1 MENYRYNLHFKR
13 EEVVMLK
20 IVIGLICF
28 STMANAAE
36 ELPQPV
42 QAIQTQITSLR
53 SPLKYAGVVKP
64 RYVIEVGFRV
74 AGKMKQRLV
83 NVGETVSQGQKLA
96 VLESTDFAL
105 NVQNSRAQVAAAQAD
120 VDKAN
125 IDLKRAKE
133 LLEKNTVSKDN
144 YESALN
150 RYNVAQAHLKQS
162 KVALSI
168 SENQSTYAELH
179 ADFNGVILE
188 TLAESGQVI
197 NIGQTILKIAR
208 PEEIEVAI
216 QIPEQRFNEIT
227 PQSEMQI
234 TLLTAPQNVYRG
246 KIREIAPQADP
257 LTRTY
262 PAKISILNPDA
273 GLQWGKSAT
282 VTLAQNAV
290 NIIPV
295 PLGALVNQ
303 NNQTAVWVVD
313 SQGKTHFTPVQMGE
327 FLDGKVAITS
337 GLQAGQWVVTAG
349 THKLLENQ
357 KVRILQ
363 E

>member
-1 MENYRYNLHFKR
+1 MSKL
-13 EEVVMLK
+13 ML
-20 IVIGLICF
+20 GLLCF
-28 STMANAAE
+28 TTLTNAAE

-42 QAIQTQITSLR
+42 QAIQTQMTSFR
-53 SPLKYAGVVKP
+53 QPLKYAGVVKP
-64 RYVIEVGFRV
+64 RYVIEMGFRV
-74 AGKMKQRLV
+74 AGKIKQRLV
-83 NVGETVSQGQKLA
+83 NVGETVSKGQTLA
-96 VLESTDFAL
+96 TLEATDFAL

-144 YESALN
+144 YESALT
-150 RYNVAQAHLKQS
+150 RYNVAQAHLKQA
-162 KVALSI
+162 KAGLTIV
-168 SENQSTYAELH
+168 ENQATYTELQ
-179 ADFNGVILE
+179 ADFNGVVLE

-197 NIGQTILKIAR
+197 NVGQPIVKIAR
-208 PEEIEVAI
+208 PEEIDVLI
-216 QIPEQRFNEIT
+216 NIPEQRLTEMT
-227 PQSEMQI
+227 LQSEMQI
-234 TLLTAPQNVYRG
+234 TLLATPQMPYRG

-262 PAKISILNPDA
+262 PAKISVLNPDA

-282 VTLAQNAV
+282 VTFTQNAA
-290 NIIPV
+290 NIIPL
-295 PLGALVNQ
+295 PLGALIKQ
-303 NNQTAVWVVD
+303 QHQTAVWVID
-313 SQGKTHFTPVQMGE
+313 SQGKTHFTPVQIGE
-327 FLDGKVAITS
+327 FLDGKVAITN

-357 KVRILQ
+357 QVKIIQ

>member
-1 MENYRYNLHFKR
+1 
-13 EEVVMLK
+13 MLK

-53 SPLKYAGVVKP
+53 QPLKYAGVVKP
-64 RYVIEVGFRV
+64 RYVIDVGFRV
-74 AGKMKQRLV
+74 AGKMKQRWV

-96 VLESTDFAL
+96 VLDSTDFVL

-133 LLEKNTVSKDN
+133 LLQTNTVSKDN

-150 RYNVAQAHLKQS
+150 RYNVSQAHLKQA
-162 KVALSI
+162 KAALNI
-168 SENQSTYAELH
+168 AENQSTYAELQ
-179 ADFNGVILE
+179 ADFNGIVTEI
-188 TLAESGQVI
+188 LAESGQVV
-197 NIGQTILKIAR
+197 NVGQPIVKIAR

-216 QIPEQRFNEIT
+216 QIPEQRLIDLQ
-227 PQSEMQI
+227 PHSEMQI

-262 PAKISILNPDA
+262 PAKISVLNPDA

-282 VTLAQNAV
+282 VTFTQNAA
-290 NIIPV
+290 NIISL
-295 PLGALVNQ
+295 PLGALVKQ
-303 NNQTAVWVVD
+303 QHQTAVWVVD
-313 SQGKTHFTPVQMGE
+313 SQGKTHFTPVQIGE
-327 FLDGKVAITS
+327 FLDGKVAITN

-357 KVRILQ
+357 KVKILQ

>member
-1 MENYRYNLHFKR
+1 MMTRL
-13 EEVVMLK
+13 VLS
-20 IVIGLICF
+20 LLCF
-28 STMANAAE
+28 TTVANAAE
-36 ELPQPV
+36 EPSQPV
-42 QAIQTQITSLR
+42 QAIQTQMTSLR
-53 SPLKYAGVVKP
+53 QSLRYAGVVKP
-64 RYVIEVGFRV
+64 RYVIDVGFRV
-74 AGKMKQRLV
+74 AGKIKQRLV
-83 NVGETVSQGQKLA
+83 NVGETLSQGQTLA
-96 VLESTDFAL
+96 ILESTDFAL

-120 VDKAN
+120 VDKAA

-133 LLEKNTVSKDN
+133 LLQTNTVSKDN

-150 RYNVAQAHLKQS
+150 RYSVSQAHLKQA
-162 KVALSI
+162 KAALNI

-179 ADFNGVILE
+179 ADFKGVILE

-197 NIGQTILKIAR
+197 NIGQPIVKIAR

-216 QIPEQRFNEIT
+216 HIPEQRLADLQPT
-227 PQSEMQI
+227 AEMQI

-262 PAKISILNPDA
+262 PMKISVLNPDA

-282 VTLAQNAV
+282 VTFAQNATS
-290 NIIPV
+290 IIPL
-295 PLGALVNQ
+295 PLGAVVKQ
-303 NNQTAVWVVD
+303 QHQTAVWVVD
-313 SQGKTHFTPVQMGE
+313 LQGKTHFTPVQLGE
-327 FLDGKVAITS
+327 FLDGKVAITG

-349 THKLLENQ
+349 THKLHENQ
-357 KVRILQ
+357 KVKILQ